1 MIRVSPTTTRDSD
14 KVGRRRAARDTL
26 ERRARWRSRCVSRA
40 THKRDKNIRALD
52 RVAVARARRDARA
65 RTAGKTRRAAIDA
78 RRSRVDGD
86 RFDGTR
92 RRRRT
97 RARRARRTDEWNE
110 IVRSLPRAQMNVSAK
125 VRRAMRDGPRG
136 RAIGLWNPAR
146 REASAT
152 SATRRARRREGD
164 ECEGARCDARGD

>member
-1 MIRVSPTTTRDSD
+1 MYHP
-14 KVGRRRAARDTL
+14 RRRETRIRSADAAPRATLSNDARDGAHGASRA
-26 ERRARWRSRCVSRA
+26 RRAR
-40 THKRDKNIRALD
+40 DENIRALD
-52 RVAVARARRDARA
+52 RVAVAGGGGGGRGGAPPAANPRR
-65 RTAGKTRRAAIDA
+65 GAIDA

-125 VRRAMRDGPRG
+125 VRRAMRDGPSG

>member
-1 MIRVSPTTTRDSD
+1 MYHP
-14 KVGRRRAARDTL
+14 RRRETRIRSADAAPRATLSNDARDGAHGASRP
-26 ERRARWRSRCVSRA
+26 RRA
-40 THKRDKNIRALD
+40 RDKNIRALD
-52 RVAVARARRDARA
+52 RVAVARARGDARA

-125 VRRAMRDGPRG
+125 VRRAMRDGPSG

>member
-1 MIRVSPTTTRDSD
+1 MALTVRL
-14 KVGRRRAARDTL
+14 ARDARATKIFA
-26 ERRARWRSRCVSRA
+26 RSIASPSRAR
-40 THKRDKNIRALD
+40 D
-52 RVAVARARRDARA
+52 RDARA

-110 IVRSLPRAQMNVSAK
+110 IVRSLPRTQMNVSAK
-125 VRRAMRDGPRG
+125 VRRAMRDGPSG

>member
-1 MIRVSPTTTRDSD
+1 MYYP
-14 KVGRRRAARDTL
+14 RRRETRIRSAVAAPRATLSNDARDGAHGASRA
-26 ERRARWRSRCVSRA
+26 RRAR
-40 THKRDKNIRALD
+40 DENIRALD
-52 RVAVARARRDARA
+52 RVSVARARGGARA

-125 VRRAMRDGPRG
+125 VRRAMRDGPSG

>member
-40 THKRDKNIRALD
+40 TKARQKYSCD
-52 RVAVARARRDARA
+52 RVAVAGARRDARA

-125 VRRAMRDGPRG
+125 VRRAMRDGPSG

>member
-14 KVGRRRAARDTL
+14 KVERRRAARDTL

-40 THKRDKNIRALD
+40 T
-52 RVAVARARRDARA
+52 RARRKYSRARSRRRRARGGDARA

-125 VRRAMRDGPRG
+125 VRRAMRDGPSG